1 MAKRKDKPAPKIV
14 SSAHLAGNRVAELSE
29 FEFALT
35 PIFHAYGR
43 WIVRCT
49 AAAGQGDLS
58 PLDVLILHHTNHR
71 DRAKTLADLALVL
84 NVEDD
89 HLVNYGLKKLKRLG
103 LVAGVKQGKEVHWG
117 ATQKGRALCDRYR
130 AIRETCLVDAVAR
143 IGEPHDAIAQVAA
156 LMRALS
162 GLYDQASRSA
172 ATL

>member
-1 MAKRKDKPAPKIV
+1 MSKRKESPPRIV

-29 FEFALT
+29 IEFALT
-35 PIFHAYGR
+35 PVFNAYGR

-49 AAAGQGDLS
+49 AAAGQSDLS

-89 HLVNYGLKKLKRLG
+89 HVVNYGLKKLKRLG
-103 LVAGVKQGKEVHWG
+103 LVAGVKQGKEVHWS

-130 AIRETCLVDAVAR
+130 AIREACLVDAVAR
-143 IGEPHDAIAQVAA
+143 LGEPHEALSQVAA

-162 GLYDQASRSA
+162 GLYDQAARSA

>member
-1 MAKRKDKPAPKIV
+1 MAKRKESPPRIV

-29 FEFALT
+29 IEFALT
-35 PIFHAYGR
+35 PVFNAYGR

-103 LVAGVKQGKEVHWG
+103 LVAGAKQGKEVHWT

-130 AIRETCLVDAVAR
+130 AIREACLVDAVAR
-143 IGEPHDAIAQVAA
+143 LGEPREALSQVAA

-162 GLYDQASRSA
+162 GLYDQAARSA

>member
-1 MAKRKDKPAPKIV
+1 MPKRKEVPPRIV

-29 FEFALT
+29 IEFAMT
-35 PIFHAYGR
+35 PVFNAYGR

-71 DRAKTLADLALVL
+71 DRAKTLGDLALVL

-89 HLVNYGLKKLKRLG
+89 HLVNYGLKKLKRVG
-103 LVAGVKQGKEVHWG
+103 LVAGTKQGKEVHWS

-130 AIRETCLVDAVAR
+130 AIREACLVDAVAR
-143 IGEPHDAIAQVAA
+143 LGEPNEALSQVAA

-162 GLYDQASRSA
+162 GLYDQAARSA

>member
-89 HLVNYGLKKLKRLG
+89 HVVNYGLKKLKRLG
-103 LVAGVKQGKEVHWG
+103 LVAGVKQGKEVHWA
-117 ATQKGRALCDRYR
+117 ATQKAAPC
-130 AIRETCLVDAVAR
+130 AT
-143 IGEPHDAIAQVAA
+143 AIA
-156 LMRALS
+156 
-162 GLYDQASRSA
+162 RSA
-172 ATL
+172 RPAWSTPWRASANRMTRSPRSPR

>member
-1 MAKRKDKPAPKIV
+1 
-14 SSAHLAGNRVAELSE
+14 
-29 FEFALT
+29 
-35 PIFHAYGR
+35 
-43 WIVRCT
+43 
-49 AAAGQGDLS
+49 
-58 PLDVLILHHTNHR
+58 
-71 DRAKTLADLALVL
+71 
-84 NVEDD
+84 
-89 HLVNYGLKKLKRLG
+89 NYGLKKLKRLG
-103 LVAGVKQGKEVHWG
+103 LVSGVKQGKEVHWG